1 MGVTLV
7 GYSLWAGYY
16 GKKVGEEII
25 EEIATAEEKGKSTVL
40 QYEPTYLHNYFN
52 LHICQSFQCL
62 WHQRHVPLS
71 SFKFLQAYDKVSQ
84 IKVCW

>member
-40 QYEPTYLHNYFN
+40 QYKPTY
-52 LHICQSFQCL
+52 
-62 WHQRHVPLS
+62 
-71 SFKFLQAYDKVSQ
+71 
-84 IKVCW
+84 

>member
-52 LHICQSFQCL
+52 LHICQSL
-62 WHQRHVPLS
+62 
-71 SFKFLQAYDKVSQ
+71 
-84 IKVCW
+84 

>member
-40 QYEPTYLHNYFN
+40 QYEPPYQRM
-52 LHICQSFQCL
+52 ICHQQLKAGFFQPPEL
-62 WHQRHVPLS
+62 
-71 SFKFLQAYDKVSQ
+71 
-84 IKVCW
+84 